1 MGHLPKFDSKSL
13 QPQQL
18 TPKEGVPKAV
28 PNGFPVGH
36 LVGHLDPADLL
47 TPEELAQ
54 RLKVQKSWVFEQ
66 TRNRAKV
73 RNERPLPCIRLG
85 KYLRFSWPQVCQW
98 MAENS
103 R

>member
-36 LVGHLDPADLL
+36 LVGQPFEGLIRSKDAARALGMSEWSLRNLAHSG
-47 TPEELAQ
+47 ELAYIQ
-54 RLKVQKSWVFEQ
+54 RNGPRSPMLFDPLDLRAWV
-66 TRNRAKV
+66 
-73 RNERPLPCIRLG
+73 EREKIR
-85 KYLRFSWPQVCQW
+85 K
-98 MAENS
+98 
-103 R
+103 